1 MTKGLNV
8 ARKAAFAYTAA
19 FVAGSLISIK
29 RGYVAEPLGIRTGKT
44 VRAGVISGTDGAGL
58 AAPWNMIAQRWMA
71 VALSQ
76 RPGRAGRR
84 GRAWLAFLSAMF
96 VAGAVGEPVSHKV
109 MTRELPPPD
118 AVVAVANIVLP
129 IIMLGGALH
138 SLVDDQ
144 EGER

>member
-8 ARKAAFAYTAA
+8 AMKAAYAYTAV
-19 FVAGSLISIK
+19 FVAGSVISIK

-44 VRAGVISGTDGAGL
+44 VRGDVVSGIHGAGL
-58 AAPWNMIAQRWMA
+58 AAPWNMIVQMWLA

-76 RPGRAGRR
+76 RPGRRGRR

-96 VAGAVGEPVSHKV
+96 VAGSVGEPVSHKV

-118 AVVAVANIVLP
+118 AVVAVANIILP
-129 IIMLGGALH
+129 IIMLGGALL
-138 SLVDDQ
+138 SLV
-144 EGER
+144 EAEGGER